1 MRNYFT
7 FGQFDSR
14 DFGVYISG
22 EGTYNAPARVYDVIS
37 VPGRNGDLLIDRGK
51 FENISVKYPAFI
63 AGDNFRSNL
72 AEFRS
77 AMLSGVGY
85 ARLIDT
91 YHPDEFRLAYYGDPI
106 EMTARKQNDGAEFDI
121 VFNCKPQRFLLSGET
136 PVTYPPGATTK
147 NLLVY
152 PYYTST
158 ITRNGVT
165 LTDNGDGSVTLN
177 GTATAYINFVLKQY
191 SDVPQLTDGT
201 SYFLSGCP
209 SGGGSGKYCLLADGV
224 GGRIGASVR
233 EYGSGVEFTYTG
245 SVGCYVAITVY
256 SGVTVENVTFKPWL
270 VPAAE
275 KTAPWEPYYDGATHI
290 YNPTLFASNPLIR
303 VTGSGT
309 VGIGDNT
316 ITVGSGYSYVD
327 IDSEIQNCFCGTQNA
342 NAIVDFSTGE
352 FPTLPPGVTGITVG
366 SGITSVQITPRWYRV

>member
-72 AEFRS
+72 AAFRS
-77 AMLSGVGY
+77 AMLSGSGY
-85 ARLIDT
+85 ARLTDT

-106 EMTARKQNDGAEFDI
+106 EMTARKQNNGAEFDI
-121 VFNCKPQRFLLSGET
+121 VFNCDPRRFLLSGET
-136 PVTYPPGATTK
+136 PVTYPPGDEAK
-147 NLLVY
+147 NLLPY
-152 PYYTST
+152 PYYQSTHTSEGVTWTDKGDGT
-158 ITRNGVT
+158 ITATGTKTSSRYYTSSYVLQNSFSG
-165 LTDNGDGSVTLN
+165 LEDSVE
-177 GTATAYINFVLKQY
+177 YI
-191 SDVPQLTDGT
+191 
-201 SYFLSGCP
+201 LSGCP
-209 SGGGSGKYCLLADGV
+209 TGGSDN
-224 GGRIGASVR
+224 
-233 EYGSGVEFTYTG
+233 TY
-245 SVGCYVAITVY
+245 
-256 SGVTVENVTFKPWL
+256 WL
-270 VPAAE
+270 TIDVPAGLPLASDYGDGATFIYDSS
-275 KTAPWEPYYDGATHI
+275 KTYRVRACIARRGDCNLTFRPMIRKATDPAGWEPYYDGITNI

-327 IDSEIQNCFCGTQNA
+327 IDSETQNCYCGTQNA
-342 NAIVDFSTGE
+342 NAIVSFSTGE
-352 FPTLPPGVTGITVG
+352 FPTLTPGVTGITVG